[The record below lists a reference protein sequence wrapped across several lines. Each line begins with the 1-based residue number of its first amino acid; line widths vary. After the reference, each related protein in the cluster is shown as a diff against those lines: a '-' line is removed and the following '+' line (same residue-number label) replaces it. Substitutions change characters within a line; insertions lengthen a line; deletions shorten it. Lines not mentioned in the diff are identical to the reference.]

1 MALVLNGSANTIGG
15 LAVGG
20 VPDGTIDADALAAN
34 AVTSAKILDSNVTSG
49 KLASGVGGKVLQVK
63 FDSTSTQTSSSGWG
77 TSNMVDTGL
86 SCSLTPASTSN
97 KILIEWTGVV
107 RGNASNSYVSLAIK
121 RNDTLLDL
129 GTGAGTD
136 GYFMYASAFYGS
148 PGGWAWLDES
158 TLPSGEL
165 TYKIVVVGYPSTGVA
180 YHVGTGTWDVNT
192 LTVSE
197 ISA

>member
-1 MALVLNGSANTIGG
+1 MAIVLDGSSAAGSVNLGTNGTISN

-34 AVTSAKILDSNVTSG
+34 AVTSG

-63 FDSTSTQTSSSGWG
+63 FDSTATQTSSSGWG

-86 SCSLTPASTSN
+86 SCSLTPSSTSN
-97 KILIEWTGVV
+97 KILVQWTGTV
-107 RGNASNSYVSLAIK
+107 RGNSSNSYASLTIK

-136 GYFMYASAFYGS
+136 GYFMYASAFYAG
-148 PGGWAWLDES
+148 PGGWSWLDES
-158 TLPSGEL
+158 TLPAGEL
-165 TYKIVVVGYPSTGVA
+165 TYKIFVVGYPSTGPA
-180 YHVGTGTWDVNT
+180 YHVSTGTWDVNT
-192 LTVSE
+192 LTVTE
-197 ISA
+197 IST

>member
-1 MALVLNGSANTIGG
+1 MAITINGTGTVSGLSVGG
-15 LAVGG
+15 L
-20 VPDGTIDADALAAN
+20 PDGSVATADLADG
-34 AVTSAKILDSNVTSG
+34 VITSG
-49 KLASGVGGKVLQVK
+49 KLATGVGGKVLQVK

-86 SCSLTPASTSN
+86 SCSLTPSSTSN

-136 GYFMYASAFYGS
+136 GYFMYASAFYAG

-197 ISA
+197 IAA